1 MRVVL
6 LLELQVKPETVNAVR
21 GMLIENLPDTR
32 GHDGCQGLDVY
43 DNMDETGNL
52 VIYERWRS
60 RPQYEKYLAEP
71 IETEAMDRLG
81 AWVKTPP
88 GIRYFERRHV

>member
-32 GHDGCQGLDVY
+32 GHNGCQGLDVY

-52 VIYERWRS
+52 AISER
-60 RPQYEKYLAEP
+60 
-71 IETEAMDRLG
+71 G
-81 AWVKTPP
+81 
-88 GIRYFERRHV
+88 RRARNMKNI

>member
-1 MRVVL
+1 MMGRTVTLAHNMEGTVMRVVL

-32 GHDGCQGLDVY
+32 GHNGCQGLDVY

-52 VIYERWRS
+52 AISER
-60 RPQYEKYLAEP
+60 
-71 IETEAMDRLG
+71 G
-81 AWVKTPP
+81 
-88 GIRYFERRHV
+88 RRARNMKNI